1 MHVFLNRTLAEA
13 YAKCNGVMLSSEQ
26 ENPTDATINY
36 DSNVSWEPVKILS
49 K

>member
-1 MHVFLNRTLAEA
+1 MHVFLNHTLAEA
-13 YAKCNGVMLSSEQ
+13 YAKCNGLMLSSER
-26 ENPTDATINY
+26 ENSTDATINY

>member
-13 YAKCNGVMLSSEQ
+13 YAKCNGLMLSSEQ
-26 ENPTDATINY
+26 ENSTDATINY

>member
-1 MHVFLNRTLAEA
+1 MHVFLNHTLAEA
-13 YAKCNGVMLSSEQ
+13 YAKCNGLMLSSEQ
-26 ENPTDATINY
+26 ENSTDATINY